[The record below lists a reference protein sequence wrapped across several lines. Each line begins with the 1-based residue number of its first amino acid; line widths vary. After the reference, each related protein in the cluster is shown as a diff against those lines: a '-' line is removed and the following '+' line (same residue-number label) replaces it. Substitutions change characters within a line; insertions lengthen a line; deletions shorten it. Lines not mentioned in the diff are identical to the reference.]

1 MNRNLRIIF
10 EKIKRQNELLELNL
24 KDKIVITEAATGPY
38 FVTAFI
44 AAESGADVTAF
55 VKDSKYG
62 KAEDVIL
69 MNEKIRMKYGRECK
83 INFTD
88 KLDEEI
94 LKKADVITNSGHL
107 RPIGE
112 DILCNVKTD
121 CVIPLMYEAWEYRAA
136 DLDINYCKE
145 KKIKIGA
152 TNERHSCIE
161 VFKYLGDMAIKLI
174 LDSGLSLY
182 KNKFV
187 LICNSD
193 FGPYIA
199 NTLIKVCESVGVIDD
214 PVRRDQYAGGI
225 DHLGNFPEMKI
236 TEKYRNADGI
246 IFTAYPFD
254 NVWIGGS
261 DSEIKISGI
270 LNEFNNPYL
279 LRFAGDVDTESLSAG
294 GIPFYPKEVKSGHM
308 GILPSDIGYDPV
320 IRLQSGGLKAAQL
333 MLEGK
338 TDYSNELLAEMM

>member
-38 FVTAFI
+38 FVTPFI
-44 AAESGADVTAF
+44 AAEAGADVTAY

-62 KAEDVIL
+62 KGVDVIL
-69 MNEKIRMKYGRECK
+69 LNEKIKLEYGSGCN

-88 KLDEEI
+88 KLDEKI
-94 LKKADVITNSGHL
+94 LMKADVITNSGHL

-112 DILCNVKTD
+112 GILGNVKSE
-121 CVIPLMYEAWEYRAA
+121 CVIPLMYEAWEYREA

-145 KKIKIGA
+145 KKIKVGA

-214 PVRRDQYAGGI
+214 PARRDQYAGGI
-225 DHLGNFPEMKI
+225 DHLGNFPEIKI
-236 TEKYRNADGI
+236 TDKYRNADGI

-254 NVWIGGS
+254 NSWIGKS

-270 LNEFNNPYL
+270 LNEFKNPYI
-279 LRFAGDVDTESLSAG
+279 LRFAGDVDTETLRAND
-294 GIPFYPKEVKSGHM
+294 IPFYPEEVKSGHM
-308 GILPSDIGYDPV
+308 GILPSDIGFDPV
-320 IRLQSGGLKAAQL
+320 IRLQTGGLKAAQL

-338 TDYSNELLAEMM
+338 TDYRNELLAEMI